1 MMKSMT
7 ILSSLLTA
15 FLMTPIYPRLRRY
28 ARECCLCLRAGR
40 VLLPVCTVAAGCL
53 EGGQFGAGFGVASG
67 LLLATLGHGGWG
79 FVALLAFV
87 GWLSGLLG
95 QYVLRQDLWGHV
107 ICCLVLLVLWEA
119 VQLLAVATST
129 SAPLGVLLSLA
140 AGEGLCSLV
149 CAFPI
154 YGMNRFCCV
163 HYGRIY
169 HE

>member
-1 MMKSMT
+1 MAWPKIKNII
-7 ILSSLLTA
+7 ILMLLVTN
-15 FLMTPIYPRLRRY
+15 
-28 ARECCLCLRAGR
+28 LC
-40 VLLPVCTVAAGCL
+40 
-53 EGGQFGAGFGVASG
+53 
-67 LLLATLGHGGWG
+67 
-79 FVALLAFV
+79 LLAFV
-87 GWLSGLLG
+87 GWVSGLLG

-107 ICCLVLLVLWEA
+107 ICCVVLLVVWEA

-129 SAPLGVLLSLA
+129 SAPLGVLLSRA

>member
-1 MMKSMT
+1 MT
-7 ILSSLLTA
+7 RRDFILKLLAYGITLVLCA
-15 FLMTPIYPRLRRY
+15 IFNYFVFPLTPLPVPL
-28 ARECCLCLRAGR
+28 
-40 VLLPVCTVAAGCL
+40 LLPVCTVAAGCL

-79 FVALLAFV
+79 CVALLAFV
-87 GWLSGLLG
+87 GWVSGLLG

-107 ICCLVLLVLWEA
+107 ICCVVLLVVWEA
-119 VQLLAVATST
+119 VQLLGVATST

-149 CAFPI
+149 CAFPV
-154 YGMNRFCCV
+154 YAMNRFCCV